1 MMNKEYIITLSQIFD
16 ALNSVQTE
24 GKNTRIMGKCLDALE
39 ALLIEMSQQKEN
51 KEE

>member
-1 MMNKEYIITLSQIFD
+1 MSKDYIVTLTQIFE

-24 GKNTRIMGKCLDALE
+24 GKSTRIMGKCLDAFE
-39 ALLIEMSQQKEN
+39 ALLIEMSKQKEN